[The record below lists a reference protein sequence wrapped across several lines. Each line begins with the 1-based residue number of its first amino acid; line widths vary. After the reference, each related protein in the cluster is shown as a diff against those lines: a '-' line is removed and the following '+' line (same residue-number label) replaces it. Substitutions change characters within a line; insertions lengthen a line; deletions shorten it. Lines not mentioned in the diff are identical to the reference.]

1 MSTKTVYAQAETG
14 ADLYLRVF
22 NEAGEWLD
30 FDDDTF
36 KAWASATEP
45 YVAMT
50 EDALLG
56 GTTRTNY
63 AATIDLATLNAT
75 PEPQRF
81 YLQCCDNGTPALA
94 DDPVT
99 ETIEI
104 VVQAGDVA
112 GSDPVMVFGGAHF
125 TTSAGE
131 EVVFEFWL
139 EKDGK
144 TIPLATAELTVTFR
158 EANTDI
164 DLFAETVSTPNAA
177 GRLSGSKEDPAFVAD
192 KAYVCKAEI
201 EVNGVP
207 YRTDHWLPVHS
218 E

>member
-36 KAWASATEP
+36 KAWASATTP
-45 YVAMT
+45 YLAMT

-81 YLQCCDNGTPALA
+81 YLQCCDNATPALA

-99 ETIEI
+99 ETIEV
-104 VVQAGDVA
+104 VVQAGEVA
-112 GSDPVMVFGGAHF
+112 GSDQIVCMVDGCFTSTAGTVMNLLA
-125 TTSAGE
+125 
-131 EVVFEFWL
+131 WL
-139 EKDGK
+139 EKNGQK
-144 TIPLATAELTVTFR
+144 VTLTEGECTVAVR
-158 EANTDI
+158 EHGAGS
-164 DLFAETVSTPNAA
+164 DLFSVTDAAPNAA
-177 GRLSGSKEDPAFVAD
+177 GIFELTQNSPGF
-192 KAYVCKAEI
+192 
-201 EVNGVP
+201 
-207 YRTDHWLPVHS
+207 TDDQEYLVTVTITVDSVVYTTTHGLQVQS
-218 E
+218 A